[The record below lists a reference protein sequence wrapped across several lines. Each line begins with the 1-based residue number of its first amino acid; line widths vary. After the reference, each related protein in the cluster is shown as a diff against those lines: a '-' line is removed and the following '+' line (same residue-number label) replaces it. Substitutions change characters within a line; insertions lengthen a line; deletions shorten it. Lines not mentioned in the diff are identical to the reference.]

1 MALPPHNAAL
11 IQSAADGD
19 PAAWDA
25 LFDAWLP
32 TVLGWARRLGGPD
45 VDAED
50 VAHDTFVSA
59 ISGLGALRDPVAF
72 PRWLYRLNATAL
84 RKHRLDATRRP
95 TSVDWTES
103 VQAPTR
109 SPRDVPG
116 DLAVLR
122 LVEQLPEAQREVL
135 ALCVMQELT
144 REEAATLLDVPVGTV
159 KSRLRLAMARFQE
172 LAAAAGMLDELRE
185 VGG

>member
-1 MALPPHNAAL
+1 MPLPLHNAAL
-11 IQSAADGD
+11 LQAAADGD

-32 TVLGWARRLGGPD
+32 SVLGWARRLGGPD
-45 VDAED
+45 IDAED
-50 VAHDTFVSA
+50 AAHDVFVAA
-59 ISGLGALRDPVAF
+59 IGGIGALRDPIAF
-72 PRWLYRLNATAL
+72 PRWLYRLTATTL
-84 RKHRLDATRRP
+84 RKHRTDLARRP
-95 TSVDWTES
+95 ASVTWTEG
-103 VQAPTR
+103 VAGPTR
-109 SPRDVPG
+109 PPRDVPG

-122 LVEQLPEAQREVL
+122 LVDQLPEAQREVL

-144 REEAATLLDVPVGTV
+144 REEAAALLDVPVGTV

-172 LAAAAGMLDELRE
+172 LAEQAGMLDELRE